1 MAENKEVFEEMK
13 KKIFFSCFSGNQAI
27 FVNSVEELTEE
38 QRNDKTK
45 AFFDGMT
52 LIDNAEDVED
62 DISQVFSITK
72 DREQVN
78 LQDYY
83 SENGAFDEDSEDQF
97 LEAVKNLMDKEDYD
111 SESFDEDLDEDDE
124 EEEHEGN
131 WDRFKNIAFFTKYGD
146 KVKLVEDVDLLD
158 DEDLES
164 GITYVDGNYARDE
177 YDYWDCSLY
186 GFYGIS
192 KNHKRISLGECL
204 ENIDIQDLMTEEELK
219 NWVSAKPWKKTIV
232 NIDELFSIL
241 TVYKV
246 FELNDDDEL
255 DWTVYGSLPS
265 ERMEDLL
272 EMINGL
278 SWDSSV
284 YLNLKNVKEL
294 EKFSKNDC
302 VPLRSVILP
311 DTIKKFED
319 GCFSGLFHI
328 SCKSP
333 DFVCENEILL
343 NKEKTKV
350 ISAARTA
357 NLSDIPETVTELGAY
372 SFEFSRQDVN
382 SIPKNINKIGERTFC
397 CARFEDNKL
406 VIPESITEIPPYA
419 FNDCDLAEVHL
430 HQNISKIEKGAFWY
444 NPNLKKVIIPE
455 ACHEI
460 PESAFGRCCLEEVI
474 FHNNVKKIGEEAF
487 VHNPNLK
494 KVILPTGCEVDPGAF
509 DEGVEII
516 YSDEL

>member
-1 MAENKEVFEEMK
+1 MAENKEVIEEMK

-52 LIDNAEDVED
+52 LIDKDVED

-97 LEAVKNLMDKEDYD
+97 LGAVKNLMDKEDYD
-111 SESFDEDLDEDDE
+111 SESFDEDLYEDDE

-131 WDRFKNIAFFTKYGD
+131 WDRFKNIAFFTEYGD
-146 KVKLVEDVDLLD
+146 KVKLVEDVDSLD

-192 KNHKRISLGECL
+192 KNHKGISLGECL
-204 ENIDIQDLMTEEELK
+204 ENIDIQDLMTEEEIK
-219 NWVSAKPWKKTIV
+219 NWVSAKPWKKRIV

-246 FELNDDDEL
+246 FELDDDDEL

-302 VPLRSVILP
+302 VPLSSVILP

-382 SIPKNINKIGERTFC
+382 SIPKNINKIGE
-397 CARFEDNKL
+397 
-406 VIPESITEIPPYA
+406 
-419 FNDCDLAEVHL
+419 
-430 HQNISKIEKGAFWY
+430 
-444 NPNLKKVIIPE
+444 
-455 ACHEI
+455 
-460 PESAFGRCCLEEVI
+460 
-474 FHNNVKKIGEEAF
+474 EAF

-494 KVILPTGCEVDPGAF
+494 KVILPTGCEVDPEAF

-516 YSDEL
+516 YSDDLE

>member
-52 LIDNAEDVED
+52 LIDNAEEVED

-83 SENGAFDEDSEDQF
+83 SENGAFDEDLEDQF

-131 WDRFKNIAFFTKYGD
+131 WDRFKNIAFFTEYGD
-146 KVKLVEDVDLLD
+146 K
-158 DEDLES
+158 
-164 GITYVDGNYARDE
+164 
-177 YDYWDCSLY
+177 
-186 GFYGIS
+186 
-192 KNHKRISLGECL
+192 
-204 ENIDIQDLMTEEELK
+204 
-219 NWVSAKPWKKTIV
+219 
-232 NIDELFSIL
+232 
-241 TVYKV
+241 
-246 FELNDDDEL
+246 
-255 DWTVYGSLPS
+255 
-265 ERMEDLL
+265 
-272 EMINGL
+272 
-278 SWDSSV
+278 
-284 YLNLKNVKEL
+284 
-294 EKFSKNDC
+294 
-302 VPLRSVILP
+302 
-311 DTIKKFED
+311 
-319 GCFSGLFHI
+319 
-328 SCKSP
+328 
-333 DFVCENEILL
+333 
-343 NKEKTKV
+343 
-350 ISAARTA
+350 
-357 NLSDIPETVTELGAY
+357 
-372 SFEFSRQDVN
+372 
-382 SIPKNINKIGERTFC
+382 
-397 CARFEDNKL
+397 
-406 VIPESITEIPPYA
+406 
-419 FNDCDLAEVHL
+419 
-430 HQNISKIEKGAFWY
+430 
-444 NPNLKKVIIPE
+444 
-455 ACHEI
+455 
-460 PESAFGRCCLEEVI
+460 EVI